1 VNADGPRLG
10 QSSAAFAMAGAV
22 TLLFNTALT
31 CVKDASAPLANF
43 MASLTGNSWT
53 AQGIADVVIFFGLGL
68 VGSKTGLA
76 ASIAP
81 NRLIA
86 FLIVSAV
93 LAGAG
98 LLVWFAVF

>member
-10 QSSAAFAMAGAV
+10 RSSAAFAMAGAV

-31 CVKDASAPLANF
+31 CLKDANAPLTNF

-68 VGSKTGLA
+68 AGEKTGFA

-81 NRLIA
+81 GRLIV
-86 FLIVSAV
+86 FLIASTV

-98 LLVWFAVF
+98 LLVWFALF

>member
-10 QSSAAFAMAGAV
+10 QSSAAGAV

-31 CVKDASAPLANF
+31 CVEDAWAPLATF

-53 AQGIADVVIFFGLGL
+53 AQGIADVVMFFGFGL
-68 VGSKTGLA
+68 INLKTGFA

-81 NRLIA
+81 DRLIV
-86 FLIVSAV
+86 FLIASAM
-93 LAGAG
+93 LAGTG